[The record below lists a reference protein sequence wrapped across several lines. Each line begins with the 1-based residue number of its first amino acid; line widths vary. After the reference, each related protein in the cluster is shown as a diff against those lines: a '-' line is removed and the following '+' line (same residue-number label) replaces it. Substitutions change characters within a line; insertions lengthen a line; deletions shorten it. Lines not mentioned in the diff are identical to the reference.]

1 MKRLKLILA
10 CLIIPSFLYAQEVKE
25 EVYKEKDLVYIIQ
38 SENSNLVLEKRE
50 LYEENKVAEDPTEN
64 SKDYYLSTIL
74 WGTPKNDKV
83 ETFINYFKTKIRDR
97 FSVWLSRSSKYLPI
111 INKIFEE
118 HGIANELVFLPL
130 IESGFSPYATS
141 RAQAV
146 GIWQFIKGTAIR
158 YGLRVDNFVD
168 ERKDPV
174 KSTEAAAKYLKDL
187 YEMFGSWDLAL
198 AAYNAGEGKISKII
212 NLKGTNNFWDVIA
225 HKKVKRETK
234 EYVPRFVAATLIA
247 KEPELYGFEDIN
259 YHPTLDFEEV
269 VLPPKTTLSSVA
281 DIIGVDE
288 ELLREYNPAIK
299 YGILPPDTPYVVRV
313 PKGTSQILIENMAML
328 KQADEKIIKKILAKK
343 EKKHKKYVRKQ
354 KKREFRKVANVKR
367 NHFPL

>member
-1 MKRLKLILA
+1 MKKLILL
-10 CLIIPSFLYAQEVKE
+10 LICFVIPSFIHAQEIKE
-25 EVYKEKDLVYIIQ
+25 EVHKEKNLVYSVQ
-38 SENSNLVLEKRE
+38 SENSNLLLEKKI
-50 LYEENKVAEDPTEN
+50 LNEENKEAENTEKSN
-64 SKDYYLSTIL
+64 KNYYLNTIL

-83 ETFINYFKTKIRDR
+83 ETFINYFKTKIRDK
-97 FSVWLSRSSKYLPI
+97 FSAWLSRSSKYLPI

-212 NLKGTNNFWDVIA
+212 NLKGTNNFWDVIE

-247 KEPELYGFEDIN
+247 KEPALYGFEDIN
-259 YHPTLDFEEV
+259 YLPILDYEEV

-281 DIIGVDE
+281 EIIGVDE

-299 YGILPPDTPYVVRV
+299 HGILPPDTSYVVRV
-313 PKGTSQILIENMAML
+313 PKGTSEILIENKARL
-328 KQADEKIIKKILAKK
+328 KQADEKTIKKILAKK
-343 EKKHKKYVRKQ
+343 EKRRKKYVRKE

>member
-1 MKRLKLILA
+1 MKRLKLLLF
-10 CLIIPSFLYAQEVKE
+10 CLIIPSLLFAQEVKE
-25 EVYKEKDLVYIIQ
+25 EVYKEKNLVYSIQ
-38 SENSNLVLEKRE
+38 SENSNLVLERGSFN
-50 LYEENKVAEDPTEN
+50 EENKEVEN
-64 SKDYYLSTIL
+64 ADENDKNYYLSTIL

-97 FSVWLSRSSKYLPI
+97 FSAWLSRSSKYLPI

-212 NLKGTNNFWDVIA
+212 NSKGTNDFWDVIS

-247 KEPELYGFEDIN
+247 KEPELYGFENVN
-259 YHPTLDFEEV
+259 YLPTLDFEEV
-269 VLPPKTTLSSVA
+269 ILPPKTTLSSVA

-299 YGILPPDTPYVVRV
+299 HGILPPDTSYIVRL

-328 KQADEKIIKKILAKK
+328 KQADERTIKKILAKK
-343 EKKHKKYVRKQ
+343 EKKHKKYVKKQ